1 LLPFAE
7 KDQQTMEASVHNLKT
22 RRRILVVDDNRD
34 AAQMLALLLKMGGD
48 ETHTAHDGE
57 EALERAAAIR
67 PEIIILDI
75 GLPKL
80 NGYEVCRSIREQ
92 PWGQP
97 ITMVAVT
104 GWAREEDRQKSQE
117 AGFNGHLIKPVD
129 HRVLT
134 KLVADLQAEVN

>member
-1 LLPFAE
+1 MEVTA
-7 KDQQTMEASVHNLKT
+7 KDFKT

-67 PEIIILDI
+67 PEIIVLDI

-92 PWGQP
+92 PWGRP

-104 GWAREEDRQKSQE
+104 GWARDEDRQKSQE
-117 AGFNGHLIKPVD
+117 AGFDGHLVKPVD
-129 HRVLT
+129 HRALT
-134 KLVADLQAEVN
+134 KLVAELQAEVN

>member
-1 LLPFAE
+1 
-7 KDQQTMEASVHNLKT
+7 M
-22 RRRILVVDDNRD
+22 VDDNRD
-34 AAQMLALLLKMGGD
+34 AAQMLALLLKIGGD

-104 GWAREEDRQKSQE
+104 GWGRDEDRQKSQE
-117 AGFNGHLIKPVD
+117 AGFNGHLVKPVD
-129 HRVLT
+129 HRALA
-134 KLVADLQAEVN
+134 KLVAELQAEVN

>member
-1 LLPFAE
+1 
-7 KDQQTMEASVHNLKT
+7 MEASVQNLKT

-92 PWGQP
+92 PWGLP

>member
-1 LLPFAE
+1 
-7 KDQQTMEASVHNLKT
+7 MEVSVPNLKT
-22 RRRILVVDDNRD
+22 RRRILVVDDNYD
-34 AAQMLALLLKMGGD
+34 AAYMLALLLKIGGD
-48 ETHTAHDGE
+48 ETHTAHDGQ

-92 PWGQP
+92 PWGRP

-104 GWAREEDRQKSQE
+104 GWAREEDRQKSEE
-117 AGFNGHLIKPVD
+117 AGFNGHLAKPVD
-129 HRVLT
+129 HRALT
-134 KLVADLQAEVN
+134 ELVAELQAKVN